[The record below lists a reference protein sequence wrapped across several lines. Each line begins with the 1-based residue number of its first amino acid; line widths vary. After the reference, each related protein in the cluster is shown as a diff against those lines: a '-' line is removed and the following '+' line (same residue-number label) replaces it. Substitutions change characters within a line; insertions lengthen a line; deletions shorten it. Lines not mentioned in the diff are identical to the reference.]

1 MHRNRQEIC
10 RWRVSAAFSHPS
22 GSPQTGSC
30 SPKAACVLTAISD
43 HMFRQAL
50 RKRGLVAVPQKDHH
64 DYLRG
69 FGPDT
74 DVIVD
79 VGVHTGTPQLYRAF
93 PDRKFVLIDPR
104 AEAEA
109 ETRAHKAPGD
119 FDFHAC
125 AVGAKAGE
133 MDLRIPTMRRGQ
145 NAAMAGF
152 KQITGP
158 MARRVV
164 GYDSRKVPVVPLDQI
179 MEKYPGRVGLKI
191 DTEGYELEVLQGA
204 AQTLLRCDFVIVEL
218 SLTHR
223 FDDIAPPSRI
233 VVELARAGLELRDI
247 LRTTGDGQGGPQPRL
262 FDALFTRWEAR
273 N

>member
-1 MHRNRQEIC
+1 MT
-10 RWRVSAAFSHPS
+10 P
-22 GSPQTGSC
+22 
-30 SPKAACVLTAISD
+30 ISD
-43 HMFRQAL
+43 HMFRRAL
-50 RKRGLVAVPQKDHH
+50 RQRGLVAVPNKDHH
-64 DYLRG
+64 DYLRS

-104 AEAEA
+104 SEAEA
-109 ETRAHKAPGD
+109 ETRAHGAPDD

-125 AVGAKAGE
+125 AVGASEGE
-133 MDLRIPTMRRGQ
+133 MDLRIPTMRRGE
-145 NAAMAGF
+145 NPAMAGF
-152 KQITGP
+152 KPIAGP
-158 MARRVV
+158 MASAVR
-164 GYDSRKVPVVPLDQI
+164 GYEQRNVPVVPLDQI
-179 MEKYPGRVGLKI
+179 MEGYPGRLGLKI
-191 DTEGYELEVLQGA
+191 DTEGFELEVLQGA

-218 SLTHR
+218 SITHR

-233 VVELARAGLELRDI
+233 VAELARAGLELRDI
-247 LRTTGDGQGGPQPRL
+247 LRTTGDGKGGVQPRL